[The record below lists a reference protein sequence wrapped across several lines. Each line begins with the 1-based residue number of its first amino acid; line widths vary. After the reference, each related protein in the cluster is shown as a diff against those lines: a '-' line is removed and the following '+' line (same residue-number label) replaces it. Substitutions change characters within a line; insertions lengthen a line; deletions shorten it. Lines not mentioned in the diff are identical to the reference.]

1 MQRDPQSARGAV
13 TFGLL
18 APALALMSIVVLCAL
33 FVLRMSFG
41 ERNAELTSWTLQNYR
56 ELLDPYFI
64 RVIFNTLLYA
74 AGSAFITVVVAFP
87 VALFLART
95 SSDFARRSVL
105 VCIMLPMLISLL
117 VQSFGWMA
125 ILGPDGLVNRMLG
138 AILGIE
144 RPLQLLFNG
153 TGVMLGLIQT
163 ALPLAV
169 LPMVSSLGQVSP
181 QLEEAAGV
189 LGASRWRVY
198 AEIIVPL
205 AWPGIAAGTMLVFG
219 FNAGAFVV
227 PLLLGGLKV
236 TTVALAISDQ
246 MGTLLN
252 WPLGSALSVVLIVI
266 ATTMQLAY
274 RSLGRS
280 RNNLS

>member
-1 MQRDPQSARGAV
+1 MQGDSQSARGAV

-56 ELLDPYFI
+56 ELFDPYFI
-64 RVIFNTLLYA
+64 RIIVNTLLYA
-74 AGSAFITVVVAFP
+74 AGSALITVVVAFP

-105 VCIMLPMLISLL
+105 ICIMLPMLISLL
-117 VQSFGWMA
+117 VQSYGWMA

-138 AILGIE
+138 AILGTE
-144 RPLQLLFNG
+144 RPVQLLFNG
-153 TGVMLGLIQT
+153 KGVMLGLVQT

-169 LPMVSSLGQVSP
+169 LPMVSSLGQISP

-198 AEIIVPL
+198 AEIIIPL
-205 AWPGIAAGTMLVFG
+205 AWPGVAAGTMLVFG

-266 ATTMQLAY
+266 AATMQIAY

-280 RNNLS
+280 RSNLS